1 MAQTEV
7 DYSSLDEEQ
16 VRYALQLQERLNF
29 LEEKDAAKNDF
40 LTYVRKM
47 WPEFTK
53 EDFYRVIKKFQKIS
67 RNFGG
72 LSE

>member
-1 MAQTEV
+1 
-7 DYSSLDEEQ
+7 
-16 VRYALQLQERLNF
+16 
-29 LEEKDAAKNDF
+29 
-40 LTYVRKM
+40 M